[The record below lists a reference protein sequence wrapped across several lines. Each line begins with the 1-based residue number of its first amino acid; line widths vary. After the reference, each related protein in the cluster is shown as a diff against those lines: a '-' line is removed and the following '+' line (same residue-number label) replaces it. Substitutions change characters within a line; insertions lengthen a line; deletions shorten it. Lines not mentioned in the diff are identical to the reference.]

1 MRIAKL
7 VLMLGLT
14 LGVSVGCGGDE
25 EAAETSAETTAAD
38 PEAPPAAEEEAAPA
52 APTTYSCLLANHC
65 REYSGLPYTLTEG
78 ERTMEITL
86 AMVQGECSMRQGT
99 WSEAPCSDEGVL
111 ATCAEDHMVWHYREG
126 ADLAMSEDL
135 CNNVRH
141 GTWATP

>member
-7 VLMLGLT
+7 MLLVGLS

-25 EAAETSAETTAAD
+25 EAAETTAEGTAAE
-38 PEAPPAAEEEAAPA
+38 PESTPTEEAAPA

-78 ERTMEITL
+78 ERSMEITL
-86 AMVQGECSMRQGT
+86 AMVQSECSTRQGT
-99 WSEAPCSDEGVL
+99 WSEAPCSDDGVL
-111 ATCAEDHMVWHYREG
+111 ATCAEEHLIWHYREG
-126 ADLAMSEDL
+126 ADLAMSQDL
-135 CNNVRH
+135 CDNVRH

>member
-7 VLMLGLT
+7 MLVLGLS
-14 LGVSVGCGGDE
+14 LGVSVGCGGEE
-25 EAAETSAETTAAD
+25 EAAETTAEPVAAD
-38 PEAPPAAEEEAAPA
+38 EAPPAAAEEAAPA

-86 AMVQGECSMRQGT
+86 AMVQGECSSRQGA
-99 WSEAPCSDEGVL
+99 WSDGPCSDDGVL
-111 ATCAEDHMVWHYREG
+111 ATCTDDHMVWHYRDG
-126 ADLAMSEDL
+126 ANLEMSEDI
-135 CNNVRH
+135 CTNVRH